1 MKADEAQSEHVP
13 FMYLLVMPLIC
24 CEISQLIL
32 HFTDT
37 NIDSVSVEKDLYV
50 KDGLTFAIAVHLVH
64 LSV

>member
-37 NIDSVSVEKDLYV
+37 NIDSVSVETL
-50 KDGLTFAIAVHLVH
+50 
-64 LSV
+64 